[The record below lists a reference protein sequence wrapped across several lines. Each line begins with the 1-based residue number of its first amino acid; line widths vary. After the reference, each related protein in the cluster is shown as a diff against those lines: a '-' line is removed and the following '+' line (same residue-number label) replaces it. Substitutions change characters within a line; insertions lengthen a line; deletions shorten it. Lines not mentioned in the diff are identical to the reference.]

1 MKRRIIALLCAGCL
15 FSLTACQE
23 DIEIT
28 EVPMPPVEEE
38 PEPTPDDTDKI
49 YECEHPL
56 LLTEQAQGRILIV
69 DADTRETL
77 WEWRAASAADMPDA
91 TSLMRL
97 PSEGQAIYNRRY
109 ILATASG
116 GGVALIRIADK
127 KAMFYAKPGGNPHS
141 AEVLPD
147 GNVVVAS
154 STGNLLSVYV
164 YNGADSY
171 VSRPAFTMPV
181 HSAHNVVWDR
191 KRGCLWTATGAQ
203 LLKLAYNGKRT
214 APELTQ
220 VRSYDMAAGNTDAHD
235 LAPVCG
241 EDAMYVS
248 TNQHVYKFDC
258 AAEKFLDVEIFQQN
272 TIKSISTGPEGYST
286 IVMRPTSGGSNW
298 WSAEVC
304 DMKGNRLFNRAGY
317 QIYKARWY
325 VENPFG
331 YPEVHTL

>member
-1 MKRRIIALLCAGCL
+1 ML
-15 FSLTACQE
+15 
-23 DIEIT
+23 
-28 EVPMPPVEEE
+28 V
-38 PEPTPDDTDKI
+38 
-49 YECEHPL
+49 
-56 LLTEQAQGRILIV
+56 
-69 DADTRETL
+69 
-77 WEWRAASAADMPDA
+77 
-91 TSLMRL
+91 
-97 PSEGQAIYNRRY
+97 
-109 ILATASG
+109 TASG

-258 AAEKFLDVEIFQQN
+258 AAEKFLDVQIFQQN

-304 DMKGNRLFNRAGY
+304 DMKGNRLFNRATRFTRPAGMWR
-317 QIYKARWY
+317 IRSGI
-325 VENPFG
+325 PRF
-331 YPEVHTL
+331 TLCKT

>member
-97 PSEGQAIYNRRY
+97 PSEVKAIYNRRY

-116 GGVALIRIADK
+116 GGNDPRITK
-127 KAMFYAKPGGNPHS
+127 ESETSIPEGN
-141 AEVLPD
+141 
-147 GNVVVAS
+147 
-154 STGNLLSVYV
+154 
-164 YNGADSY
+164 
-171 VSRPAFTMPV
+171 
-181 HSAHNVVWDR
+181 W
-191 KRGCLWTATGAQ
+191 
-203 LLKLAYNGKRT
+203 
-214 APELTQ
+214 
-220 VRSYDMAAGNTDAHD
+220 AHD
-235 LAPVCG
+235 LFPVYG
-241 EDAMYVS
+241 ENALWLTNNDYAMKVS
-248 TNQHVYKFDC
+248 GSDLSMETVGFSQSD
-258 AAEKFLDVEIFQQN
+258 
-272 TIKSISTGPEGYST
+272 IKSVSSGPEGF
-286 IVMRPTSGGSNW
+286 PTVLLIPKADEW
-298 WSAEVC
+298 WNTKVIDTEGRTVFEQNG
-304 DMKGNRLFNRAGY
+304 M
-317 QIYKARWY
+317 QIYKARWFLD
-325 VENPFG
+325 NPYS
-331 YPEVHTL
+331 YPAKHDFVQPAK

>member
-1 MKRRIIALLCAGCL
+1 MKKYLWILAAAFLLQ
-15 FSLTACQE
+15 ACSK
-23 DIEIT
+23 D
-28 EVPMPPVEEE
+28 EEE
-38 PEPTPDDTDKI
+38 GPYVPWRPGDDKEETIDLDKATKVMI
-49 YECEHPL
+49 
-56 LLTEQAQGRILIV
+56 LTEQAKNRIVMIDQPTGKV
-69 DADTRETL
+69 A
-77 WEWRAASAADMPDA
+77 WEWTAADSGLSAAEQAWFDLPDEA
-91 TSLMRL
+91 K
-97 PSEGQAIYNRRY
+97 PVYNRTCV
-109 ILATASG
+109 LVTASG

-214 APELTQ
+214 DPELTQ

-272 TIKSISTGPEGYST
+272 TI
-286 IVMRPTSGGSNW
+286 
-298 WSAEVC
+298 
-304 DMKGNRLFNRAGY
+304 
-317 QIYKARWY
+317 
-325 VENPFG
+325 
-331 YPEVHTL
+331 

>member
-1 MKRRIIALLCAGCL
+1 MKKYLWILAAAFLLQ
-15 FSLTACQE
+15 ACSK
-23 DIEIT
+23 D
-28 EVPMPPVEEE
+28 EEE
-38 PEPTPDDTDKI
+38 GPYVPWRPGDDKEETIDLDKATKVMI
-49 YECEHPL
+49 
-56 LLTEQAQGRILIV
+56 LTEQAKNRIVMIDQPTGKV
-69 DADTRETL
+69 A
-77 WEWRAASAADMPDA
+77 WEWTAADSGLSAAEQAWFDLPDEA
-91 TSLMRL
+91 K
-97 PSEGQAIYNRRY
+97 PVYNRTCV
-109 ILATASG
+109 LVTASG

-241 EDAMYVS
+241 EECDVCIDESACLQVRLCGGEVAS
-248 TNQHVYKFDC
+248 TWRC
-258 AAEKFLDVEIFQQN
+258 FQQN
-272 TIKSISTGPEGYST
+272 TIKSISDG
-286 IVMRPTSGGSNW
+286 SGG
-298 WSAEVC
+298 VFH
-304 DMKGNRLFNRAGY
+304 DRAG
-317 QIYKARWY
+317 APRRAGATGGR
-325 VENPFG
+325 PRCA
-331 YPEVHTL
+331 T

>member
-1 MKRRIIALLCAGCL
+1 MGDHHNGDAILVIELLNERIHFRRHLWVEARDRLVQKQHFSGSAQGAGE
-15 FSLTACQE
+15 Q
-23 DIEIT
+23 
-28 EVPMPPVEEE
+28 
-38 PEPTPDDTDKI
+38 
-49 YECEHPL
+49 HPL

-97 PSEGQAIYNRRY
+97 PSEVKAIYNRRY

-127 KAMFYAKPGGNPHS
+127 KVLFYAKPGGNPHS

-147 GNVVVAS
+147 KNIVVAS

-164 YNGADSY
+164 YNEDASY
-171 VSRPAFTMPV
+171 VSKPAFTMPV
-181 HSAHNVVWDR
+181 YSAHNVVWDR
-191 KRGCLWTATGAQ
+191 TRNCLWTATGAQ
-203 LLKLAYNGKRT
+203 LLKLSYNGNRT
-214 APELTQ
+214 APELSQ
-220 VRSYDMAAGNTDAHD
+220 VYSYDMGTGNTMAHD
-235 LAPVCG
+235 LAPVYG
-241 EDAMYVS
+241 EEAMYV
-248 TNQHVYKFDC
+248 TTVEHVYKFDC
-258 AAEKFLDVEIFQQN
+258 KTAKFSDVQIFQQKD
-272 TIKSISTGPEGYST
+272 IKSLSTGPEGYST

-298 WSAEVC
+298 WSGEVC
-304 DMKGNRLFNRAGY
+304 DLGGHRMFNRAGY